1 MSFRCQGMESPR
13 SCMPTRRAAV
23 RISGAS
29 SCQQGSSPAQEGRCC
44 RRSVLEPECTH
55 NDIERHAVSTT
66 NLNKLT
72 LSGHGNMRKY
82 IDMHS
87 SMFLFLSL
95 SLALSLT
102 RTHSQTHQRAPCACY
117 GPRKAGRPNAPL
129 NSSHAPRAC
138 SEALRALFAS

>member
-1 MSFRCQGMESPR
+1 MSFHCQGMESPR

-72 LSGHGNMRKY
+72 LGGHGNMRKY

-95 SLALSLT
+95 SLSLSPTLT
-102 RTHSQTHQRAPCACY
+102 HRHISVHRARAMGQGKRGVQTHLATVVM
-117 GPRKAGRPNAPL
+117 PRRDDRVL
-129 NSSHAPRAC
+129 
-138 SEALRALFAS
+138 ALRL